1 MVAGRKKKK
10 KICRGRGPAVVVA
23 GRWLCWLLVVEMV
36 AENLTVM
43 TVVAWMTERERECEE
58 TNGRKGKI
66 LGRKLVLL
74 AVFGPQISPPP
85 EHEDKIYL

>member
-10 KICRGRGPAVVVA
+10 KICRGRGPAVAVA

-43 TVVAWMTERERECEE
+43 TVVAWMTERER
-58 TNGRKGKI
+58 
-66 LGRKLVLL
+66 V
-74 AVFGPQISPPP
+74 
-85 EHEDKIYL
+85 